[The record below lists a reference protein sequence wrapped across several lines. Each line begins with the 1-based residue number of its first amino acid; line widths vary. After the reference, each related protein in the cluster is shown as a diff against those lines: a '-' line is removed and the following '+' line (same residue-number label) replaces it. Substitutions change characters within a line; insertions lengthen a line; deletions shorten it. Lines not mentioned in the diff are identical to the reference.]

1 MKQYC
6 RGDVMAHCQGTSGR
20 IAFECLQRNVGA
32 LSPDC
37 RKVVASTLPASAPG
51 GPAVVVVPP
60 PAVVV
65 APPPP
70 RGPPPGSVLVAK
82 ACARDIILHCRRV
95 EPGGGRVVAC
105 LRARAAAG
113 SFVGVRCAAV
123 LKVTSELY

>member
-1 MKQYC
+1 
-6 RGDVMAHCQGTSGR
+6 MAHCQGTSGR
-20 IAFECLQRNVGA
+20 IALECLQRNVGA

-37 RKVVASTLPASAPG
+37 RKVVASTMPRPIPAAVAPP
-51 GPAVVVVPP
+51 PAVVVPP

-70 RGPPPGSVLVAK
+70 RGPPPGTALVAK

-105 LRARAAAG
+105 LRAREAAG
-113 SFVGVRCAAV
+113 AFVGVRCKAV